1 MNNSAF
7 ENEATQR
14 ADLATKI
21 TWIGLVI
28 NSILTLFK
36 FFAGI
41 FGNSA
46 AMIADAVH
54 SLSDF
59 ATDVVVIFSFKIVKK
74 PIDDNHDYGHG
85 KFETLAGFLV
95 GLALLIVAAGI
106 FYSGIKN
113 VIFSLNGGKL
123 ETPGILALI
132 AALFSIGIKEWLYRY
147 QVKIGEKIKSSAVI
161 ANAWHHRSDAFS
173 SIGTFLGIG
182 GAVILGKKFAILDPL
197 AAVIVSFFIF
207 KVAYDITI
215 FNIQELLEV
224 SLPNSEKEL
233 IINHVK
239 SVDGAFNPH
248 RLRTRRIGG
257 YWAIDMHIEVERHL
271 TVVEAHQIADT
282 VENKIRKEFGESTS
296 VIVHV
301 DPMGNFD

>member
-1 MNNSAF
+1 MESQKALNDV
-7 ENEATQR
+7 NER
-14 ADLATKI
+14 ANLATKI
-21 TWIGLVI
+21 TWIGLYI
-28 NSILTLFK
+28 NSVLTLFK

-46 AMIADAVH
+46 AMVADAVH

-95 GLALLIVAAGI
+95 GLALLLVAMGI
-106 FYSGIKN
+106 FYSGLKN
-113 VIFSLNGGKL
+113 VLFAIHGGKL
-123 ETPGILALI
+123 ESPGLLPLI
-132 AALFSIGIKEWLYRY
+132 AALLSIIVKEWLYRY
-147 QVKIGEKIKSSAVI
+147 QVIIGKKINSSAVI

-173 SIGTFLGIG
+173 SIGTFFGIG
-182 GAVILGKKFAILDPL
+182 GAVLLGEKFAILDPL
-197 AAVIVSFFIF
+197 AAVVVSFFIF

-224 SLPNSEKEL
+224 SLPISEKAL
-233 IINHVK
+233 IMDHVK
-239 SVDGAFNPH
+239 TVDGAFNPH
-248 RLRTRRIGG
+248 RLRTRKIGG

-271 TVVEAHQIADT
+271 TVVEAHRIADT

-301 DPMGNFD
+301 DPMGELD